1 MRRIL
6 LILIFILGIGSS
18 AFATSWYYVGTTNQN
33 DGCSIYVDNDS
44 VIKNNEYAVV
54 WSKMIYADC
63 YYIARVYVSHNHYMK
78 IMTASKYDLNGK
90 FIDKYTSGR
99 NSIVDISPESLGDT
113 LYHLIW

>member
-18 AFATSWYYVGTTNQN
+18 AFATSWYYVGTQHES
-33 DGCSIYVDNDS
+33 GYSIYVDNDT

-54 WSKMIYADC
+54 WTKTLYTNGSYFMERI
-63 YYIARVYVSHNHYMK
+63 YVSHDRYMK
-78 IMTASKYDLNGK
+78 IMSAFLYNTQGHLIKRYDFSKYQVQE
-90 FIDKYTSGR
+90 
-99 NSIVDISPESLGDT
+99 IVPESDGDF